1 MGAGVDGR
9 GRGLGHPM
17 QPGGEHPVGIG
28 ATRAA
33 HPRVARV
40 GRTEVRHAEPIAP
53 SNGEHWE
60 TYSPPH
66 AFRTNDPRSAANA
79 SDRLR

>member
-1 MGAGVDGR
+1 V
-9 GRGLGHPM
+9 
-17 QPGGEHPVGIG
+17 QPGGKHPVGIG

-53 SNGEHWE
+53 SDGEQ
-60 TYSPPH
+60 
-66 AFRTNDPRSAANA
+66 R
-79 SDRLR
+79 